1 MQVRIIY
8 FFKVFLVTRDHKW
21 TNNDESYKKKKSN
34 KKFRMLKCWC
44 NVIFPFIFQFSYNAD
59 SEILN
64 VPFKILWGDVSND
77 KTLDN
82 PSNIQGR

>member
-1 MQVRIIY
+1 
-8 FFKVFLVTRDHKW
+8 
-21 TNNDESYKKKKSN
+21 
-34 KKFRMLKCWC
+34 MLKCWC
-44 NVIFPFIFQFSYNAD
+44 NFLFPFIFQFSYNAD